1 MADIEGLLA
10 PISEAN
16 PAGEDLSYDHERQK
30 IEQAFESNDNL
41 DGEAAEERDWRL
53 VIRQIESQFD
63 RTKDVWLA
71 VYLARA
77 GARSGSLETV
87 ELGAGALAGLFE
99 RYWDTVHPQLEEL
112 GVFARKA
119 PCDSLASRGEFL
131 LPLERTVL
139 VAHPRL
145 GAFSAQDFER
155 FRTEQ
160 EAADGYGLFR
170 AALEDLGDAPLNAA
184 IERLA
189 AIENAFRRV
198 DGVFAAAAA
207 GDMSP
212 NFTPA
217 FTALASMRQAVA
229 RFLVAGGEQGASS
242 DETSGGE
249 TGGAAPQS
257 GAGGGARLTGKVQ
270 TRDDVITAL
279 DAIADYYRR
288 VEPSHPIQQIAL
300 RAKHWVTMDFMQLM
314 KEIAPDAAFQA
325 AQLLNKRDE

>member
-16 PAGEDLSYDHERQK
+16 SVGEDLSYDNERQR
-30 IEQAFESNDNL
+30 IEQAFESNDSP
-41 DGEAAEERDWRL
+41 DGDAPDERDWRL
-53 VIRQIESQFD
+53 VIRQIESQFE

-87 ELGAGALAGLFE
+87 ELGAEALAGLFE

-112 GVFARKA
+112 GLFGRKA
-119 PCDSLASRGEFL
+119 PCDSLVSRGEFL
-131 LPLERTVL
+131 MPLERTVL

-145 GAFSAQDFER
+145 GAYSAQDFER

-170 AALEDLGDAPLNAA
+170 AALEDLGEAPLAAA
-184 IERLA
+184 IERLT
-189 AIENAFRRV
+189 AIENAFRRA
-198 DGVFAAAAA
+198 DAVFTAAAA
-207 GDMSP
+207 GDTSP
-212 NFTPA
+212 NFTPTFA
-217 FTALASMRQAVA
+217 ALASMRQAVA
-229 RFLVAGGEQGASS
+229 SFLVAGGEQERSS
-242 DETSGGE
+242 DETDGGE
-249 TGGAAPQS
+249 AGGTASQS
-257 GAGGGARLTGKVQ
+257 GPGGGPRLTGKVQ
-270 TRDDVITAL
+270 TRNDVITAL

-300 RAKHWVTMDFMQLM
+300 RAKHWVTMDFLQLM
-314 KEIAPDAAFQA
+314 NEIAPDAAFQA
-325 AQLLNKRDE
+325 AQLLNKREE